1 MSKLGIDIGNYA
13 VKTSSDDIFESKVT
27 EVKNFGSDSDSVK
40 IGNKT
45 YYIGEGDEEI
55 NIVKYEKENFLPLL
69 LGAICRNT
77 DDEIVDLA
85 LGLPVKQF
93 GGLRKDLIE
102 KLQGKEYHV
111 EFAKGNETTKRDIT
125 IRSVQVFPEG
135 ITGYLYYAKDIV
147 DQIAGRD
154 VVLIDI
160 GGKTTDIALVQ
171 GNKATDPY
179 SINIGTIN
187 IYDAIKKSLEMDERF
202 LGKVEIKREKIQDY
216 INKGFY
222 LNGEKQDIKKNIDA
236 SISLFKQ
243 IYNELKLN
251 YPINTAAVVVMG
263 GGAKLL
269 GEAFKKNI
277 PGIIVMSDVDKHV
290 FANAKGYKKMMK

>member
-13 VKTSSDDIFESKVT
+13 VKTSTDDIFESKVT
-27 EVKNFGSDSDSVK
+27 EVKNFGSDSDSIK

-45 YYIGEGDEEI
+45 YYLGEGDEEI

-77 DDEIVDLA
+77 DDEVIDLA

-111 EFAKGNETTKRDIT
+111 EFAKGNETTKRDIV

-135 ITGYLYYAKDIV
+135 VTGYLYYAKDIV
-147 DQIAGRD
+147 DQVAGRD
-154 VVLIDI
+154 VVLVDI

-171 GNKATDPY
+171 GNKATNPY
-179 SINIGTIN
+179 SINVGTIN

-236 SISLFKQ
+236 SISLFKE

-251 YPINTAAVVVMG
+251 YPVSTAAVVVMG

>member
-1 MSKLGIDIGNYA
+1 MSKLGIDVGNYA
-13 VKTSSDDIFESKVT
+13 VKTSTEDIFESKVT
-27 EVKNFGSDSDSVK
+27 EVKNFNSDSDSIK

-45 YYIGEGDEEI
+45 YYLGEGDEEI

-77 DDEIVDLA
+77 DDEVIDLA

-135 ITGYLYYAKDIV
+135 VTGYLYYAKDIV
-147 DQIAGRD
+147 DQVAGRD
-154 VVLIDI
+154 VVLVDI

-171 GNKATDPY
+171 GNKATNPY
-179 SINIGTIN
+179 SINVGTIN

-236 SISLFKQ
+236 SISLFKE

-251 YPINTAAVVVMG
+251 YPVSTAAVVVMG

>member
-13 VKTSSDDIFESKVT
+13 VKTSTDDIFESKVT
-27 EVKNFGSDSDSVK
+27 EVKNFGSDSDSIK

-45 YYIGEGDEEI
+45 YYLGEGDEEI

-77 DDEIVDLA
+77 DDEVIDLA

-135 ITGYLYYAKDIV
+135 VTGYLYYAKDIV
-147 DQIAGRD
+147 NQVAGRD
-154 VVLIDI
+154 VVLVDI

-171 GNKATDPY
+171 GNKATNPY
-179 SINIGTIN
+179 SINVGTIN

-236 SISLFKQ
+236 SISLFKE

-251 YPINTAAVVVMG
+251 YPVSTAAVVVMG

>member
-13 VKTSSDDIFESKVT
+13 VKTSTDDIFESKVT
-27 EVKNFGSDSDSVK
+27 EVKNFGSDSDSIK

-45 YYIGEGDEEI
+45 YYLGEGDEEI

-77 DDEIVDLA
+77 DDEVIDLA

-111 EFAKGNETTKRDIT
+111 EFAKGNETTKRDIV

-135 ITGYLYYAKDIV
+135 VTGYLYYAKDIV
-147 DQIAGRD
+147 DQVAGRD
-154 VVLIDI
+154 VVLVDI

-171 GNKATDPY
+171 GNKATNPY
-179 SINIGTIN
+179 SINVGTIN

-236 SISLFKQ
+236 SISLFKE

-251 YPINTAAVVVMG
+251 YPVSTAAVVVMG

-277 PGIIVMSDVDKHV
+277 PAIIVMSDVDKHV

>member
-1 MSKLGIDIGNYA
+1 MSRLGIDIGNYA
-13 VKTSSDDIFESKVT
+13 VKTSTDDIFESKVT
-27 EVKNFGSDSDSVK
+27 EVKNFGSDSDSIK

-45 YYIGEGDEEI
+45 YYLGEGDEEI

-77 DDEIVDLA
+77 DDEVIDLA

-135 ITGYLYYAKDIV
+135 VTGYLYYAKDIV
-147 DQIAGRD
+147 DQVAGRD
-154 VVLIDI
+154 VVLVDI

-171 GNKATDPY
+171 GNKATNPY
-179 SINIGTIN
+179 SINVGTIN

-236 SISLFKQ
+236 SISLFKE

-251 YPINTAAVVVMG
+251 YPVSTAAVVVMG

-290 FANAKGYKKMMK
+290 FANVKGYKKMMK

>member
-1 MSKLGIDIGNYA
+1 M
-13 VKTSSDDIFESKVT
+13 
-27 EVKNFGSDSDSVK
+27 
-40 IGNKT
+40 
-45 YYIGEGDEEI
+45 
-55 NIVKYEKENFLPLL
+55 
-69 LGAICRNT
+69 
-77 DDEIVDLA
+77 
-85 LGLPVKQF
+85 KQF

-111 EFAKGNETTKRDIT
+111 EFAKGNETTKRDIV

-135 ITGYLYYAKDIV
+135 VTGYLYYAKDIV
-147 DQIAGRD
+147 DQVAGRD
-154 VVLIDI
+154 VVLVDI

-171 GNKATDPY
+171 GNKATNPY
-179 SINIGTIN
+179 SINVGTIN

-236 SISLFKQ
+236 SISLFKE

-251 YPINTAAVVVMG
+251 YPVSTAAVVVMG

-269 GEAFKKNI
+269 GEAFKRI
-277 PGIIVMSDVDKHV
+277 YL
-290 FANAKGYKKMMK
+290 A

>member
-13 VKTSSDDIFESKVT
+13 VKTSTDDIFESKIT
-27 EVKNFGSDSDSVK
+27 EVKNFGSDSDSIR

-45 YYIGEGDEEI
+45 YFLGEGDEEI

-77 DDEIVDLA
+77 DDETVDLA
-85 LGLPVKQF
+85 LGLPIKQF
-93 GGLRKDLIE
+93 AGLRKDLIE

-111 EFAKGNETTKRDIT
+111 EFTKENETNKRDII

-135 ITGYLYYAKDIV
+135 VTGYLHYAKDIV
-147 DQIAGRD
+147 DLIAGRD
-154 VVLIDI
+154 VVLVDV
-160 GGKTTDIALVQ
+160 GGNTTDIALVQ
-171 GNKATDPY
+171 GNKATNPY
-179 SINIGTIN
+179 SVSIGTIN
-187 IYDAIKKSLEMDERF
+187 IYDAIKKSLEIDERF

-216 INKGFY
+216 IDKGFY

-236 SISLFKQ
+236 SVGLFKQ

-251 YPINTAAVVVMG
+251 YPISTSAVVVMG

>member
-13 VKTSSDDIFESKVT
+13 VKTSTDDIFESKVT
-27 EVKNFGSDSDSVK
+27 EVKNFGSDSDSIK

-45 YYIGEGDEEI
+45 YYLGEGDEEI

-77 DDEIVDLA
+77 DDEVIDLA

-135 ITGYLYYAKDIV
+135 VTGYLYYAKDIV
-147 DQIAGRD
+147 DQVAGRD
-154 VVLIDI
+154 VVLVDI

-171 GNKATDPY
+171 GNKATNPY
-179 SINIGTIN
+179 SINVGTIN

-236 SISLFKQ
+236 SISLFKE

-251 YPINTAAVVVMG
+251 YPVSTAAVVVMG

>member
-1 MSKLGIDIGNYA
+1 MSKLGIDTGNYA

-27 EVKNFGSDSDSVK
+27 EVKNFGSDSDSIK

-45 YYIGEGDEEI
+45 YYLGEGDEEI

-77 DDEIVDLA
+77 DDETVDLG

-93 GGLRKDLIE
+93 AGLRKNLIE

-111 EFAKGNETTKRDIT
+111 EFTRGNETTKRDIT

-135 ITGYLYYAKDIV
+135 ITGYLHYAKDIV
-147 DQIAGRD
+147 DQVAGRD

-216 INKGFY
+216 IDKGFY

-236 SISLFKQ
+236 SVSLFKQ

-251 YPINTAAVVVMG
+251 YPISTAAVVVMG

-277 PGIIVMSDVDKHV
+277 SGIIVMSDVDKHV

>member
-13 VKTSSDDIFESKVT
+13 VKTSTEDIFESKVT
-27 EVKNFGSDSDSVK
+27 EIKNFGSDSDSIK

-45 YYIGEGDEEI
+45 YYLGEGDEEI

-77 DDEIVDLA
+77 DDEVIDLA

-102 KLQGKEYHV
+102 KIQGKEYHV
-111 EFAKGNETTKRDIT
+111 EFVKGNETTKRDIT

-135 ITGYLYYAKDIV
+135 VTGYLYYAKDIV
-147 DQIAGRD
+147 DQVAGRD
-154 VVLIDI
+154 VVLVDI

-171 GNKATDPY
+171 GNKATNPY
-179 SINIGTIN
+179 SINVGTIN

-236 SISLFKQ
+236 SISLFKE

-251 YPINTAAVVVMG
+251 YPVSTAAVVVMG

>member
-13 VKTSSDDIFESKVT
+13 VKTSTDDIFESKVT
-27 EVKNFGSDSDSVK
+27 EVKNFGSDSDSIK

-45 YYIGEGDEEI
+45 YYLGEGDEEI

-77 DDEIVDLA
+77 DDEIVDLG

-93 GGLRKDLIE
+93 AGLRKNLIE

-111 EFAKGNETTKRDIT
+111 EFTRGNETTKRDIT
-125 IRSVQVFPEG
+125 IRSIQTFPEG
-135 ITGYLYYAKDIV
+135 VTGYLYYAKDIV
-147 DQIAGRD
+147 GQIAGRD
-154 VVLIDI
+154 VVLVDI

-179 SINIGTIN
+179 SVNVGTIN

-216 INKGFY
+216 IDKGFY

-236 SISLFKQ
+236 SVGLFKQ

-251 YPINTAAVVVMG
+251 YPISTSAVVVMG

>member
-154 VVLIDI
+154 VVLVDI

>member
-13 VKTSSDDIFESKVT
+13 VKTSTDDIFESKVT
-27 EVKNFGSDSDSVK
+27 EVKNFGSDSDSIR

-45 YYIGEGDEEI
+45 YFLGEGDEEI

-77 DDEIVDLA
+77 DDEVVDLG

-93 GGLRKDLIE
+93 AGLRKDLIE

-111 EFAKGNETTKRDIT
+111 EFARGNETNKRDIT
-125 IRSVQVFPEG
+125 IRSIQVFPEG
-135 ITGYLYYAKDIV
+135 VTGYLYYAKDIV
-147 DQIAGRD
+147 DQVAGRD
-154 VVLIDI
+154 VVLVDI

-171 GNKATDPY
+171 GNKATNPY
-179 SINIGTIN
+179 SINVGTIN

-236 SISLFKQ
+236 SISLFKE

-251 YPINTAAVVVMG
+251 YPISTAAVVVMG

-269 GEAFKKNI
+269 GEAFNKNI
-277 PGIIVMSDVDKHV
+277 PGIVVMSDIDKHV

>member
-13 VKTSSDDIFESKVT
+13 VKTSSDDIFESKIT
-27 EVKNFGSDSDSVK
+27 EVRNFGSDSDAIK
-40 IGNKT
+40 IGNKI
-45 YYIGEGDEEI
+45 YYLGEGDEEI

-77 DDEIVDLA
+77 DDEVVDLG

-93 GGLRKDLIE
+93 SGLRKNLIE
-102 KLQGKEYHV
+102 KTQGKEYHV
-111 EFAKGNETTKRDIT
+111 EFIRGNETTKRDIT

-135 ITGYLYYAKDIV
+135 VAGYLYYAKDIV
-147 DQIAGRD
+147 DQVSNRD
-154 VVLIDI
+154 VVLVDI

-216 INKGFY
+216 IDKGFF

-236 SISLFKQ
+236 SITLFKQ

-251 YPINTAAVVVMG
+251 YPISTAAVVVMG

-269 GEAFKKNI
+269 GEAFSKNI

-290 FANAKGYKKMMK
+290 FANAKGYKKMMR

>member
-13 VKTSSDDIFESKVT
+13 VKTSTDDIFESKVT
-27 EVKNFGSDSDSVK
+27 EVKNFGSDSDSIK

-45 YYIGEGDEEI
+45 YYLGEGDEEI

-77 DDEIVDLA
+77 DDEVIDLA

-111 EFAKGNETTKRDIT
+111 EFAKGNETTKRDIV

-135 ITGYLYYAKDIV
+135 VTGYLYYAKDIV
-147 DQIAGRD
+147 DQVAGRD
-154 VVLIDI
+154 VVLVDI

-171 GNKATDPY
+171 GNKATNPY
-179 SINIGTIN
+179 SINVGTIN

-236 SISLFKQ
+236 SISLFKE

-251 YPINTAAVVVMG
+251 YPVSTAAVVVIG

>member
-1 MSKLGIDIGNYA
+1 M
-13 VKTSSDDIFESKVT
+13 
-27 EVKNFGSDSDSVK
+27 
-40 IGNKT
+40 
-45 YYIGEGDEEI
+45 
-55 NIVKYEKENFLPLL
+55 
-69 LGAICRNT
+69 
-77 DDEIVDLA
+77 
-85 LGLPVKQF
+85 
-93 GGLRKDLIE
+93 IE

-135 ITGYLYYAKDIV
+135 VTGYLYYAKDIV

-154 VVLIDI
+154 VVLVDI

-179 SINIGTIN
+179 SVNVGTIN

-216 INKGFY
+216 IDKGFY

-236 SISLFKQ
+236 SVGLFKQ

-251 YPINTAAVVVMG
+251 YPISTSAVVVMG

-290 FANAKGYKKMMK
+290 FANAKGYKNDEIKKDLVYSMYNRLQIYDICNLLFLRRFYMTWSDLKEKILMKLLIVLIIN